1 LGDRQKI
8 KNIKG
13 EIIIEKLLKT
23 LTNQQIKILKIAT
36 NAIYFND
43 NSDYLSALWD
53 IVNEISGSK
62 IEYCDSK
69 LFDLLNY
76 D

>member
-1 LGDRQKI
+1 LTDQQK
-8 KNIKG
+8 
-13 EIIIEKLLKT
+13 
-23 LTNQQIKILKIAT
+23 QILKIAT

-53 IVNEISGSK
+53 IVYEIAGK
-62 IEYCDSK
+62 EIRECDSE
-69 LFDLLNY
+69 LFNLLNY

>member
-1 LGDRQKI
+1 MEKETI
-8 KNIKG
+8 NIQN
-13 EIIIEKLLKT
+13 IIKT
-23 LTNQQIKILKIAT
+23 LTKQQLEILKIAT

-53 IVNEISGSK
+53 IVNEITDSK
-62 IEYCDSK
+62 VKDCDSE
-69 LFDLLNY
+69 LFNLLNN